1 MAVSIKSEREI
12 QLMRESCKILAKV
25 YAELEEAIKPGVS
38 TKELD
43 TLAEKLIR
51 GYGCIPNFLNYNGF
65 PGTICASIN
74 EEVVHGIPSKSRILK
89 DGDIISIDCG
99 CIYKGYHS
107 DAARTYAVGSISQE
121 VQQLID
127 VTKQSFFEG
136 IKMAKAGNHLYD
148 ISNAIDAYVSPYGY
162 GIVKDLV
169 GHGIGTA
176 LHEDP
181 QIPNFAQKRKGL
193 LLQPGM
199 VLAIEPMIN
208 MGTWEVEFLDDNWTV
223 VSRDGLPSAHY
234 ENTILIT
241 DGEPEILTLL

>member
-12 QLMRESCKILAKV
+12 QLMRESCKILAKI
-25 YAELEEAIKPGVS
+25 YEELEKAIRPGVS

-51 GYGCIPNFLNYNGF
+51 GYGCVPNFLNYNGF
-65 PGTICASIN
+65 PGTICASVN
-74 EEVVHGIPSKSRILK
+74 EEVVHGIPGNRILK

-107 DAARTYAVGSISQE
+107 DAARTYAVGNISKE
-121 VQQLID
+121 VQQLMD
-127 VTKQSFFEG
+127 VTKQAFFEG

-148 ISNAIDAYVSPYGY
+148 ISNAIDDFVSPYGY

-181 QIPNFAQKRKGL
+181 QIPNFRQKRKGL

-199 VLAIEPMIN
+199 TLAIEPMIN
-208 MGTWEVEFLDDNWTV
+208 MGTWEVEWLDDNWTV

-241 DGEPEILTLL
+241 EGEPEILTLL